1 MRVSMR
7 LVLFALGALLVPHFA
22 AAQDGEVELSV
33 RNRTSDAMT
42 VFALWD
48 SGTRIR
54 LGDLNANRS
63 GNYDIPVRGQEV
75 TLLVQT
81 TEVRVGERSERL
93 GGDNPSDFAAV
104 RGGSRVEW
112 EIRRIDP
119 LDLFYRTSGGSL
131 AGDFEEREP
140 RVSRYTAISALRIEE
155 AQSEEDEARQTQA
168 YLEALQAINEGIE
181 EEDDNPEAYLHLG
194 IVQVG
199 LKDYPAAA
207 DAFDYAEALYPDYAD
222 EDGGTSGYRFNGW
235 IQAYN
240 DATIKLE
247 ENDTEGA
254 IEFFRLANRLFDE
267 RPEAFLNLG
276 AQLANRGDLDGSIA
290 AWQDAIAVIEN
301 PDIDPDDDATRESWD
316 TEFWPMAH
324 NNLGQILASAGRSEE
339 AIPLYEKLLG
349 RDPDNAQAR
358 SSLAMA
364 MAQTGQ
370 GDGGLSV
377 FDEILGRED
386 GSPLDYFNAGV
397 SLYTVDQLDQA
408 AIGFQKSV
416 ERAPMYRDAL
426 QNLAQTLNALEDY
439 EAQVP
444 YSERLLELDPYNEYG
459 YQMHIRALVEIGRQS
474 DGVAVLDVMRELPF
488 VTDNLQLQPSNS
500 GAAISGQAINKTLPP
515 GTTITLRF
523 TFYDANGVPIGTE
536 DTEVTLSDPEVA
548 HAFQVSFAA
557 EMQVLGYGYEFL
569 N

>member
-1 MRVSMR
+1 MRVSTR
-7 LVLFALGALLVPHFA
+7 LVIFALGALLVPHFA
-22 AAQDGEVELSV
+22 AAQDEEVGFSV
-33 RNRTSDAMT
+33 RNRTSEAMT

-48 SGTRIR
+48 SGTRVR

-63 GNYDIPVRGQEV
+63 GNYTIPVRGQEV
-75 TLLVQT
+75 TLLV
-81 TEVRVGERSERL
+81 EVQGGRRNDRL
-93 GGDNPSDFAAV
+93 GGDDPSDFAAV
-104 RGGSRVEW
+104 RAGTEVEW

-119 LDLFYRTSGGSL
+119 LDLFFRTSGGAL

-155 AQSEEDEARQTQA
+155 AQSKDDEAERAQA
-168 YLEALQAINEGIE
+168 YREALQAINEGIE
-181 EEDDNPEAYLHLG
+181 KEDDNPEAYLHLG

-199 LKDYPAAA
+199 LKDYLAAA
-207 DAFDYAEALYPDYAD
+207 DAFDHAEALYPAYAD
-222 EDGGTSGYRFNGW
+222 EDRGTSRYRFNGW

-240 DATIKLE
+240 DATIRLE
-247 ENDTEGA
+247 ENDSEGA
-254 IEFFRLANRLFDE
+254 IEFFRIANRLFDE
-267 RPEAFLNLG
+267 RPEGYLNLG
-276 AQLANRGDLDGSIA
+276 AQLASLGDLDGSIE
-290 AWQDAIAVIEN
+290 AWRNAIAIIEN
-301 PDIDPDDDATRESWD
+301 PDIDPDDDATREAWD
-316 TEFWPMAH
+316 TEFWLMAH
-324 NNLGQILASAGRSEE
+324 NNLGQILSSAGRDEE
-339 AIPLYEKLLG
+339 AIPVYEKLLE
-349 RDPDNAQAR
+349 RDPDDTQAR

-364 MAQTGQ
+364 MVGAGQ
-370 GDGGLSV
+370 GDAGLSV
-377 FDEILGRED
+377 FDEILARED

-408 AIGFQKSV
+408 AIGFEKSV
-416 ERAPMYRDAL
+416 ARAPMYRDAL
-426 QNLAQTLNALEDY
+426 QNLTQTLNALEDY

-459 YQMHIRALVEIGRQS
+459 YQMHIGALVQIGRQT
-474 DGVAVLDVMRELPF
+474 DGVAALDIMRELPF
-488 VTDNLQLQPSNS
+488 VTDNFQLQPSNS
-500 GAAISGQAINKTLPP
+500 GATVSGQAINKTLPP

-548 HAFQVSFAA
+548 HVFRVSFDA